1 MDKFKFMNKG
11 FGNEFNKKNNN
22 QNKNLLV
29 EDIEL
34 SAQTKKAIFL
44 AREGK
49 LLESA
54 KIYNDLIYKGKFN
67 HLTFHRL
74 AGIYER
80 LGKRKEAFQC
90 LQKAINVKKNYAE
103 AYCDIGRYLLDAK
116 EIKSAL
122 NCYAK
127 ALKYKPNLFG
137 AYINIGNIY
146 QKLGNLVEA
155 MKYFQKSLEI
165 NNKIPITFYNIGTI
179 YTIEKNF
186 IDAERSYKSA
196 LECDKN
202 FNLAK
207 NGLLE
212 IYLDTFNI
220 KSLKKFKNYIDKA
233 GLNEEEQITNLLT
246 FFYLD
251 CSPKKQYIRALN
263 FSKRL
268 GGIQKNFIQSK
279 NNKKIKIGYISA
291 NFNDHPVS
299 KIMETIFINHDKN
312 KFEIHA
318 YSLNNQED
326 KITKNLKINFNSFSC
341 ISALSIKEAVTKIRL
356 ENLDIAVDLMGY
368 TNKNM
373 IKIYNERIAP
383 IQINYLGFPGTTGI
397 SNMDFLIADEFVIPK
412 NHQKYYSEKIIRMPN
427 SFINSIKY
435 EYKSSK
441 NNTQISSLPK
451 DSVVLAAFHKTS
463 KLSEEVVNTWANILI
478 KSENTYL
485 WLKKPIDIAEKNLLS
500 FFASRKIDKERIFFA
515 EHVSSYEE
523 HVSRYCSAD
532 IFLDTFNYN
541 GHSTLVECIWS
552 ELPFITLLGKS
563 FSSRVGGSILNAL
576 GLNELICNSIEEY
589 IEKVVFYSSNKQK
602 LKVLKNT
609 IKSQKK
615 SGIFFNQKV
624 FTKNLEEVYENI
636 LKKHY

>member
-1 MDKFKFMNKG
+1 MNKG
-11 FGNEFNKKNNN
+11 FGNDFNKKKSNLD
-22 QNKNLLV
+22 KNFLV

-49 LLESA
+49 FLESA
-54 KIYNDLIYKGKFN
+54 KIYNDLILKGKCN

-74 AGIYER
+74 AGIYEK

-103 AYCDIGRYLLDAK
+103 AYCDIGRYLQEAK
-116 EIKSAL
+116 EIKGAL
-122 NCYAK
+122 NYFAK
-127 ALKYKPNLFG
+127 AIEYKPDLFG

-146 QKLGNLVEA
+146 QKLGNLLEA

-179 YTIEKNF
+179 YAIEKNF
-186 IDAERSYKSA
+186 IDAEKNYKSA
-196 LECDKN
+196 LKCDKN
-202 FNLAK
+202 FNPAK
-207 NGLLE
+207 IGLVE
-212 IYLDTFNI
+212 IYLNTFNI
-220 KSLKKFKNYIDKA
+220 KSLKKLKNYIDNA
-233 GLNEEEQITNLLT
+233 GLNEEDQITNLLT

-251 CSPKKQYIRALN
+251 CSPKNQYIRALN
-263 FSKRL
+263 YSKRL
-268 GGIQKNFIQSK
+268 GGKKKNNLQFK
-279 NNKKIKIGYISA
+279 NNKKIKIGYISG

-299 KIMETIFINHDKN
+299 KIMETIFINHDKK

-318 YSLNNQED
+318 YSLNNVED
-326 KITKNLKINFNSFSC
+326 KITKNLKVNFKSFSC
-341 ISALSIKEAVTKIRL
+341 ISSLSIKEAVTKIRL
-356 ENLDIAVDLMGY
+356 ENIDIAVDLMGY

-373 IKIYNERIAP
+373 IKIFNERIAP

-397 SNMDFLIADEFVIPK
+397 SNMDFLIGDEFVVPK
-412 NHQKYYSEKIIRMPN
+412 NFQKYYSEKVVRMPN

-435 EYKSSK
+435 EYSNSK
-441 NNTQISSLPK
+441 KVEQISSLPNE
-451 DSVVLAAFHKTS
+451 SVVLAAFHKTS
-463 KLSEEVVNTWANILI
+463 KLSAEVVNAWANILI

-485 WLKKPIDIAEKNLLS
+485 WLKKPIDSVKENLLS
-500 FFASRKIDKERIFFA
+500 FLTSQKIDKERILFA

-552 ELPFITLLGKS
+552 ELPFVTLLGKS
-563 FSSRVGGSILNAL
+563 FSSRVGGSILHSL
-576 GLNELICNSIEEY
+576 DLDELICNSISEY
-589 IEKVVFYSSNKQK
+589 VEKIVFYSSNKQK
-602 LKVLKNT
+602 LKVLKNK
-609 IKSQKK
+609 IKNQKK
-615 SGIFFNQKV
+615 SGVFFNQKV

-636 LKKHY
+636 LRMNH

>member
-1 MDKFKFMNKG
+1 MNKG
-11 FGNEFNKKNNN
+11 IGNNFNNKKN
-22 QNKNLLV
+22 KNYDKNYLV
-29 EDIEL
+29 KDVEL
-34 SAQTKKAIFL
+34 SVQTKEAIVL

-49 LLESA
+49 FLESA
-54 KIYNDLIYKGKFN
+54 KIYNDLIDKGKFN
-67 HLTFHRL
+67 HFTFHRL

-80 LGKRKEAFQC
+80 LGKRKEAFEC
-90 LQKAINVKKNYAE
+90 LQKAINLKKNYAE

-122 NCYAK
+122 YYFSK
-127 ALKYKPNLFG
+127 ALEYKPNLLG

-146 QKLGNLVEA
+146 QKSGDLVEA
-155 MKYFQKSLEI
+155 MKYFKKSLEI
-165 NNKIPITFYNIGTI
+165 NNNIPITFYNIGTI
-179 YTIEKNF
+179 YKIEKNY
-186 IDAERSYKSA
+186 IDAEKNYKRA
-196 LECDKN
+196 LECNKN

-207 NGLLE
+207 IKLLE

-220 KSLKKFKNYIDKA
+220 KSLKKFKIFIDNA
-233 GLNEEEQITNLLT
+233 GLNEEDEITNLLT

-263 FSKRL
+263 LSKRL
-268 GGIQKNFIQSK
+268 GGTLKNNVQSK

-291 NFNDHPVS
+291 DFNDHPVS
-299 KIMETIFINHDKN
+299 KIMETIFINHDKK

-318 YSLNNQED
+318 YSLNNVED
-326 KITKNLKINFNSFSC
+326 KVTKNLKINFNSFSS
-341 ISALSIKEAVTKIRL
+341 IASLSIKEAVTKIRL

-373 IKIYNERIAP
+373 IKIFNNRIAP

-397 SNMDFLIADEFVIPK
+397 SNMDFLIGDEFVIPK
-412 NHQKYYSEKIIRMPN
+412 ISQKYYSEKIIRMPN

-435 EYKSSK
+435 EYPTAK
-441 NNTQISSLPK
+441 NVEQINSLPNEP
-451 DSVVLAAFHKTS
+451 VVLAAFHKTA
-463 KLSEEVVNTWANILI
+463 KLSEEVVDAWSNILI

-485 WLKKPIDIAEKNLLS
+485 WLKKPIDIARENLLS
-500 FFASRKIDKERIFFA
+500 FFASRKIDKGRILFA

-552 ELPFITLLGKS
+552 ELPFVTLLGKS
-563 FSSRVGGSILNAL
+563 FSSRVGGSILHSL
-576 GLNELICNSIEEY
+576 DLDELICKSVEEY
-589 IEKVVFYSSNKQK
+589 IEKVVFYSSNRQK
-602 LKVLKNT
+602 LEVLKNK
-609 IKSQKK
+609 INSQKK

-636 LKKHY
+636 LRMHN

>member
-1 MDKFKFMNKG
+1 MNKG
-11 FGNEFNKKNNN
+11 FGNDFNKKNSNLD
-22 QNKNLLV
+22 KNFLV

-268 GGIQKNFIQSK
+268 GGIQKINIKSQ

-299 KIMETIFINHDKN
+299 KIMETIFINHDKK

-318 YSLNNQED
+318 YSLNNLED
-326 KITKNLKINFNSFSC
+326 KITKKIKINFNSFSC
-341 ISALSIKEAVTKIRL
+341 ISSLSIKEAVTKIRS

-373 IKIYNERIAP
+373 IKIFNERIAP

-397 SNMDFLIADEFVIPK
+397 SNMDFLIGDEFVIPK
-412 NHQKYYSEKIIRMPN
+412 NSQKYYSEKIIQMPN

-435 EYKSSK
+435 EYSTSK
-441 NNTQISSLPK
+441 NVEQISSLPNK
-451 DSVVLAAFHKTS
+451 SVVLAAFHKIS
-463 KLSEEVVNTWANILI
+463 KLSVEVVNTWVTILK

-485 WLKKPIDIAEKNLLS
+485 WLKKPIDSAKDNLLS
-500 FFASRKIDKERIFFA
+500 FLASRKIDKERILFA

-523 HVSRYCSAD
+523 HVSRYCAAD
-532 IFLDTFNYN
+532 LFLDTFNYN

-552 ELPFITLLGKS
+552 ELPFVTLLGKS
-563 FSSRVGGSILNAL
+563 FSSRVGGSILHSL
-576 GLNELICNSIEEY
+576 DLDELICNSIEEY

-602 LKVLKNT
+602 LEVLKNK
-609 IKSQKK
+609 INIQKK

-636 LKKHY
+636 LRMNN

>member
-1 MDKFKFMNKG
+1 MKKG
-11 FGNEFNKKNNN
+11 FGNNSNKKNNK
-22 QNKNLLV
+22 QNKNFLV
-29 EDIEL
+29 EDFEL
-34 SAQTKKAIFL
+34 SVQTKKAIFL

-49 LLESA
+49 LFESA

-90 LQKAINVKKNYAE
+90 LQKAINLKKNYAE
-103 AYCDIGRYLLDAK
+103 AYCDIGRYLLDEK
-116 EIKSAL
+116 DSKSAL
-122 NCYAK
+122 NYYAK
-127 ALKYKPNLFG
+127 ALQYKPNLFG

-146 QKLGNLVEA
+146 KKSGNLTQA
-155 MKYFQKSLEI
+155 MKYYQKSLEI
-165 NNKIPITFYNIGTI
+165 NNKIPITFCNIGTI
-179 YTIEKNF
+179 YAIQKNY
-186 IDAERSYKSA
+186 IDAEINYKIA

-207 NGLLE
+207 AGLLE

-220 KSLKKFKNYIDKA
+220 KSLKKLKNYIDNA
-233 GLNEEEQITNLLT
+233 GLDEEDQITNLLT

-268 GGIQKNFIQSK
+268 GGIQKINIKSQ

-299 KIMETIFINHDKN
+299 KIMETIFINHDKK

-318 YSLNNQED
+318 YSLNNLED
-326 KITKNLKINFNSFSC
+326 KITKKIKINFNSFSC
-341 ISALSIKEAVTKIRL
+341 ISSLSIKEAVTKIRS

-373 IKIYNERIAP
+373 IKIFNERIAP

-397 SNMDFLIADEFVIPK
+397 SNMDFLIGDEFVIPK
-412 NHQKYYSEKIIRMPN
+412 NSQKYYSEKIIQMPN

-435 EYKSSK
+435 EYSTSK
-441 NNTQISSLPK
+441 NVEQISSLPNK
-451 DSVVLAAFHKTS
+451 SVVLAAFHKIS
-463 KLSEEVVNTWANILI
+463 KLSVEVVNTWVTILK

-485 WLKKPIDIAEKNLLS
+485 WLKKPIDSAKDNLLS
-500 FFASRKIDKERIFFA
+500 FLASRKIDKERILFA

-523 HVSRYCSAD
+523 HVSRYCAAD
-532 IFLDTFNYN
+532 LFLDTFNYN

-552 ELPFITLLGKS
+552 ELPFITLLGES
-563 FSSRVGGSILNAL
+563 FSSRVGGSILHSL
-576 GLNELICNSIEEY
+576 DLDELICNSIEEY

-602 LKVLKNT
+602 LEVLKNK
-609 IKSQKK
+609 INSQKK
-615 SGIFFNQKV
+615 SGEFFNQKV

-636 LKKHY
+636 LRMH

>member
-1 MDKFKFMNKG
+1 MNKG
-11 FGNEFNKKNNN
+11 FGNEFNKKNNT
-22 QNKNLLV
+22 QNKDFLV

-54 KIYNDLIYKGKFN
+54 KIYNALIHKGKFN

-90 LQKAINVKKNYAE
+90 LQKAINVKNNYAE

-122 NCYAK
+122 NCYSK
-127 ALKYKPNLFG
+127 ALEYKPNLFG

-146 QKLGNLVEA
+146 HKSGDLVEA

-179 YTIEKNF
+179 YTTKKNF
-186 IDAERSYKSA
+186 IDAEKSYKSA
-196 LECDKN
+196 LKCDKN

-207 NGLLE
+207 IGLLE

-220 KSLKKFKNYIDKA
+220 KSLKKLKKYIDKA

-251 CSPKKQYIRALN
+251 SSPKKQYIRALN

-268 GGIQKNFIQSK
+268 GAIQKKVFQSK
-279 NNKKIKIGYISA
+279 TNKKIKIGYISA

-299 KIMETIFINHDKN
+299 KIMETIFINHDKK

-318 YSLNNQED
+318 YSLNNVED
-326 KITKNLKINFNSFSC
+326 KITKKLKINFNSFSC
-341 ISALSIKEAVTKIRL
+341 ISSLSIKEAVTKIRL

-373 IKIYNERIAP
+373 IEIFNERIAP

-397 SNMDFLIADEFVIPK
+397 SNMDFLIGDKLVTPK
-412 NHQKYYSEKIIRMPN
+412 KSERYYSEKIIRMPN

-435 EYKSSK
+435 EYSTSK
-441 NNTQISSLPK
+441 NVEQISSLPK
-451 DSVVLAAFHKTS
+451 ESIVLAAFHKTS
-463 KLSEEVVNTWANILI
+463 KLSEEVVNAWANILI

-485 WLKKPIDIAEKNLLS
+485 WFKKPVESAKENLLS
-500 FFASRKIDKERIFFA
+500 FLASRKIDKERILFA

-552 ELPFITLLGKS
+552 ELPFVTLMGES
-563 FSSRVGGSILNAL
+563 FSSRVGGSILHSL
-576 GLNELICNSIEEY
+576 DLDELICNSIEEY

-602 LKVLKNT
+602 LEVLKNK

-636 LKKHY
+636 IRIHA

>member
-1 MDKFKFMNKG
+1 MNKG
-11 FGNEFNKKNNN
+11 FGNNFNK
-22 QNKNLLV
+22 NKNHNKNFMV
-29 EDIEL
+29 DDIEL
-34 SAQTKKAIFL
+34 STQTKKAIFL

-49 LLESA
+49 FLESA
-54 KIYNDLIYKGKFN
+54 KIYNDLINKGKFN

-80 LGKRKEAFQC
+80 LGNKKEAFQC

-103 AYCDIGRYLLDAK
+103 AYCDIGKYLLDAK
-116 EIKSAL
+116 ETKSAL
-122 NCYAK
+122 NYYAK
-127 ALKYKPNLFG
+127 ALEYKPNLFG

-146 QKLGNLVEA
+146 QKSGDLLEA

-179 YTIEKNF
+179 YAIEKNF
-186 IDAERSYKSA
+186 IDAERNYKSA
-196 LECDKN
+196 LKCDKN

-207 NGLLE
+207 MGLLE
-212 IYLDTFNI
+212 IYLETFNI
-220 KSLKKFKNYIDKA
+220 KSLKKLKNYIDNA
-233 GLNEEEQITNLLT
+233 GLNEEDQITNLLT

-251 CSPKKQYIRALN
+251 YSPKKQYLRALN
-263 FSKRL
+263 FSKRI
-268 GGIQKNFIQSK
+268 GGMQKNNLQSE

-299 KIMETIFINHDKN
+299 KIMETIFINHDKK

-318 YSLNNQED
+318 FSLNNVED
-326 KITKNLKINFNSFSC
+326 KITKKLKINFNSFSC
-341 ISALSIKEAVTKIRL
+341 ISSLSIKEAVTKIRL

-373 IKIYNERIAP
+373 IKIFNERIAP

-397 SNMDFLIADEFVIPK
+397 SNMDFLIGDEFIMPK
-412 NHQKYYSEKIIRMPN
+412 NSQKYYSEKIIRMPN

-435 EYKSSK
+435 KYPTSK
-441 NNTQISSLPK
+441 NVEQISSLPK
-451 DSVVLAAFHKTS
+451 ESVVLAAFHKTS
-463 KLSEEVVNTWANILI
+463 KLSEEVVNAWANILI
-478 KSENTYL
+478 RSENTYL
-485 WLKKPIDIAEKNLLS
+485 WFKKPIDSARENLLS
-500 FFASRKIDKERIFFA
+500 FLASRKIDKERILFA
-515 EHVSSYEE
+515 DHVSSYEE

-532 IFLDTFNYN
+532 IFLDTFYYN

-552 ELPFITLLGKS
+552 ELPFVTLLGKS
-563 FSSRVGGSILNAL
+563 FSSRVGGSILHSL
-576 GLNELICNSIEEY
+576 DLDELICNSIEEY

-602 LKVLKNT
+602 LEALKNKINT
-609 IKSQKK
+609 QKK
-615 SGIFFNQKV
+615 SGVFFNQKV

-636 LKKHY
+636 LRMHN

>member
-1 MDKFKFMNKG
+1 MNKG
-11 FGNEFNKKNNN
+11 FGNSFNKKNNN
-22 QNKNLLV
+22 HNENFLA

-34 SAQTKKAIFL
+34 SSQTKKAIFL

-49 LLESA
+49 FLESA
-54 KIYNDLIYKGKFN
+54 KIYNNLIYKGKFN

-90 LQKAINVKKNYAE
+90 LQKAINLKKNYAE

-116 EIKSAL
+116 ETKSAL
-122 NCYAK
+122 NYYVK
-127 ALKYKPNLFG
+127 ALEYKPKLFG

-146 QKLGNLVEA
+146 QKSGNLVEA

-165 NNKIPITFYNIGTI
+165 NNKIPITYYNIGTI
-179 YTIEKNF
+179 YATEKNF
-186 IDAERSYKSA
+186 FDAERNYKSA
-196 LECDKN
+196 LECDRN
-202 FNLAK
+202 FNPAK
-207 NGLLE
+207 IGLLE
-212 IYLDTFNI
+212 IYQNTFNI
-220 KSLKKFKNYIDKA
+220 KSLKKLKNYIDNA
-233 GLNEEEQITNLLT
+233 GLNEEDQITNLLT

-263 FSKRL
+263 FSRSF
-268 GGIQKNFIQSK
+268 GGTKKSNLQSK

-299 KIMETIFINHDKN
+299 KIMETIFINHDKK
-312 KFEIHA
+312 KFEIYA
-318 YSLNNQED
+318 YSLNNVED
-326 KITKNLKINFNSFSC
+326 KITKKLKINFNSFSC
-341 ISALSIKEAVTKIRL
+341 ISSLSIKEAVTKIRL

-373 IKIYNERIAP
+373 IKIFNERIAP

-397 SNMDFLIADEFVIPK
+397 SNMDFLIGDEFVIPK
-412 NHQKYYSEKIIRMPN
+412 NSQKYYSEKIIQMPN

-435 EYKSSK
+435 EYSTSK
-441 NNTQISSLPK
+441 NVVQISSLSK
-451 DSVVLAAFHKTS
+451 ESVVLAAFHKTS
-463 KLSEEVVNTWANILI
+463 KLSEEVVNAWANILI

-485 WLKKPIDIAEKNLLS
+485 WLKKPIDSAKENLLS
-500 FFASRKIDKERIFFA
+500 FLTSRKIDKERILFA

-552 ELPFITLLGKS
+552 ELPFVTLLGKS
-563 FSSRVGGSILNAL
+563 FSSRVGGSIVH
-576 GLNELICNSIEEY
+576 
-589 IEKVVFYSSNKQK
+589 VVSFRIKFGFIPWIHSLVSFRIILKQK
-602 LKVLKNT
+602 LYDNFSLKNST
-609 IKSQKK
+609 PSADA
-615 SGIFFNQKV
+615 SNGM
-624 FTKNLEEVYENI
+624 
-636 LKKHY
+636 

>member
-1 MDKFKFMNKG
+1 MNKG
-11 FGNEFNKKNNN
+11 FGDEFNKKNNT
-22 QNKNLLV
+22 QSKDFLV

-54 KIYNDLIYKGKFN
+54 KIYNALIHKGKFN

-90 LQKAINVKKNYAE
+90 LQKAINVKNNYAE

-122 NCYAK
+122 NCYSK
-127 ALKYKPNLFG
+127 ALEYKPNLFG

-146 QKLGNLVEA
+146 HKSGDLVEA

-179 YTIEKNF
+179 YTTKKNF
-186 IDAERSYKSA
+186 IDAEKSYKSA
-196 LECDKN
+196 LKCDKN

-207 NGLLE
+207 IGLLE

-220 KSLKKFKNYIDKA
+220 KSLKKLKKYIDKA

-251 CSPKKQYIRALN
+251 SSPKKQYIRALN

-268 GGIQKNFIQSK
+268 GAIQKKVFQSK
-279 NNKKIKIGYISA
+279 TNKKIKIGYISA

-299 KIMETIFINHDKN
+299 KIMETIFINHDKK

-318 YSLNNQED
+318 YSLNNVED
-326 KITKNLKINFNSFSC
+326 KITKKLKINFNSFSC
-341 ISALSIKEAVTKIRL
+341 ISSLSIKEAVTKIRL

-373 IKIYNERIAP
+373 IEIFNERIAP

-397 SNMDFLIADEFVIPK
+397 SNMDFLIGDKLVTPK
-412 NHQKYYSEKIIRMPN
+412 NSERYYSEKIIRMPN

-435 EYKSSK
+435 EYSTSK
-441 NNTQISSLPK
+441 NVEQVSSLPK
-451 DSVVLAAFHKTS
+451 ESIVLAAFHKTS
-463 KLSEEVVNTWANILI
+463 KLSEEVVNAWANILI

-485 WLKKPIDIAEKNLLS
+485 WFKKPVESAKENLLS
-500 FFASRKIDKERIFFA
+500 FLASRKIDKERILFA
-515 EHVSSYEE
+515 GHVSSYEE

-552 ELPFITLLGKS
+552 ELPFVTLMGES
-563 FSSRVGGSILNAL
+563 FSSRVGGSILHSL
-576 GLNELICNSIEEY
+576 DLDELICNSIEEY

-602 LKVLKNT
+602 LEVLKNK

-624 FTKNLEEVYENI
+624 FTKNLEEIYENI
-636 LKKHY
+636 IRIHP

>member
-1 MDKFKFMNKG
+1 MNKG
-11 FGNEFNKKNNN
+11 FGNEFNKKNNT
-22 QNKNLLV
+22 QNKDFLV

-54 KIYNDLIYKGKFN
+54 KIYNALIHKGKFN

-179 YTIEKNF
+179 YTTKKNF
-186 IDAERSYKSA
+186 IDAEKSYKSA
-196 LECDKN
+196 LKCDKN

-207 NGLLE
+207 IGLLE

-220 KSLKKFKNYIDKA
+220 KSLKKLKKYIDKA

-251 CSPKKQYIRALN
+251 SSPKKQYIRALN

-268 GGIQKNFIQSK
+268 GAIQKKVFQSK
-279 NNKKIKIGYISA
+279 TNKKIKIGYISA

-299 KIMETIFINHDKN
+299 KIMETIFINHDKK

-318 YSLNNQED
+318 YSLNNVED
-326 KITKNLKINFNSFSC
+326 KITKKLKINFNSFSC
-341 ISALSIKEAVTKIRL
+341 ISSLSIKEAVTKIRL

-373 IKIYNERIAP
+373 IEIFNERIAP

-397 SNMDFLIADEFVIPK
+397 SNMDFLIGDKLVTPK
-412 NHQKYYSEKIIRMPN
+412 KSERYYSEKIIRMPN

-435 EYKSSK
+435 EYSTSK
-441 NNTQISSLPK
+441 NVEQVSSLPK
-451 DSVVLAAFHKTS
+451 ESIVLAAFHKTS
-463 KLSEEVVNTWANILI
+463 KLSEEVVNAWANILI

-485 WLKKPIDIAEKNLLS
+485 WFKKPVESAKENLLS
-500 FFASRKIDKERIFFA
+500 FLASRKIDKERILFA
-515 EHVSSYEE
+515 GHVSSYEE

-552 ELPFITLLGKS
+552 ELPFVTLMGES
-563 FSSRVGGSILNAL
+563 FSSRVGGSILHSL
-576 GLNELICNSIEEY
+576 DLDELICNSIEEY

-602 LKVLKNT
+602 LEVLKNK

-636 LKKHY
+636 IRIHA

>member
-1 MDKFKFMNKG
+1 MNKG
-11 FGNEFNKKNNN
+11 FGNDFNKKNKYY
-22 QNKNLLV
+22 NKNYLV

-34 SAQTKKAIFL
+34 STQTQKAIFL
-44 AREGK
+44 AKKGK
-49 LLESA
+49 FLESA
-54 KIYNDLIYKGKFN
+54 KIYNDLIKKGKFN

-90 LQKAINVKKNYAE
+90 LQKAINIKKNYAE
-103 AYCDIGRYLLDAK
+103 AYCDIGRYLIDAK

-122 NCYAK
+122 NYYAK
-127 ALKYKPNLFG
+127 ALEYKPNLFG

-146 QKLGNLVEA
+146 QKSGDLSEA
-155 MKYFQKSLEI
+155 MKYFRKSLEI
-165 NNKIPITFYNIGTI
+165 NNKIPITFYNIGRI
-179 YTIEKNF
+179 YAIEKKF
-186 IDAERSYKSA
+186 IDAERNYKSA

-202 FNLAK
+202 FNIAK
-207 NGLLE
+207 IGLLE
-212 IYLDTFNI
+212 IYLDTFNTQ
-220 KSLKKFKNYIDKA
+220 SLNKFKTYIDNA
-233 GLNEEEQITNLLT
+233 GLNEEDQIANLLT

-268 GGIQKNFIQSK
+268 GGIKKNKLQAK
-279 NNKKIKIGYISA
+279 NNKKIKIGYVSA

-299 KIMETIFINHDKN
+299 KIMETIFINHDKE

-318 YSLNNQED
+318 YSLNNLED
-326 KITKNLKINFNSFSC
+326 EITKKLKINFNSFSC
-341 ISALSIKEAVTKIRL
+341 ISSLSLKEAVNKIRL
-356 ENLDIAVDLMGY
+356 DNLDLAVDLMGY

-373 IKIYNERIAP
+373 IKIFNERIAP

-397 SNMDFLIADEFVIPK
+397 SNMDFIIGDKFVTPK
-412 NHQKYYSEKIIRMPN
+412 NTQKYYSEKIIQMPN

-435 EYKSSK
+435 EYTISK
-441 NNTQISSLPK
+441 NFEQISSLPNE
-451 DSVVLAAFHKTS
+451 SIVLAAFHKTS
-463 KLSEEVVNTWANILI
+463 KLSEEVVSAWANILI

-485 WLKKPIDIAEKNLLS
+485 WLKKPIDSAKENLLA
-500 FFASRKIDKERIFFA
+500 FLASRKVDKKRILFA
-515 EHVSSYEE
+515 EHVNSYEE

-552 ELPFITLLGKS
+552 ELPFVTLLGES
-563 FSSRVGGSILNAL
+563 FSSRVGGSILHSL
-576 GLNELICNSIEEY
+576 DLDELICNSIEEY
-589 IEKVVFYSSNKQK
+589 IEKIVFYSSNKQK
-602 LKVLKNT
+602 LEVLKNK

-615 SGIFFNQKV
+615 SGVFFNQKV

-636 LKKHY
+636 LRMHY